1 MSFQSSYESV
11 RRLTRRFKMA
21 LANELLFWL
30 AFAQMELLWIPRLF
44 FKVKDYYNVAG
55 YKT

>member
-1 MSFQSSYESV
+1 MSFQSSYGSV

-21 LANELLFWL
+21 LANELLSWL
-30 AFAQMELLWIPRLF
+30 VFAQMELLWIPRLL

-55 YKT
+55 YKM

>member
-1 MSFQSSYESV
+1 MSFQSSYGSV

-30 AFAQMELLWIPRLF
+30 AFAQMELLWIPRLLF
-44 FKVKDYYNVAG
+44 MVRDYYNVAG
-55 YKT
+55 YKM